1 MFHPEI
7 VYRFPVE
14 LDDRLAITTPEGVV
28 LDLVVAGIGSRF
40 LAGLLDTAI
49 QVFTLIAV
57 IQTAAATNLHSGFVT
72 AALIVIAFLVIFGY
86 PVLFELFNHG
96 RTPGKTAVG
105 LRVVRSDGNPISPSA
120 SLIRNLLRL
129 IDGWTALTVVLFPI
143 GFVAAFTTRHCQ
155 RLGDLA
161 AGTLVIRERFATTG
175 GSQLAYLTMP
185 PPPGLN
191 WDVAAITPDEVFVI
205 RRYLERRGTLPTHS
219 RMHLGATLGQRIRA
233 RIPGVDPSLFDEQ
246 LLEWALARKEG
257 RV

>member
-40 LAGLLDTAI
+40 LAGMLDAAI
-49 QVFTLIAV
+49 QVFTLFVV

-86 PVLFELFNHG
+86 PVLFELFNQG
-96 RTPGKTAVG
+96 RTPGKIAVG

-129 IDGWTALTVVLFPI
+129 IDGWTALTVVLFPV
-143 GFVAAFTTRHCQ
+143 GFIAAFTTRHCQ

-161 AGTLVIRERFATTG
+161 AGTLVIRERFAIAG
-175 GSQLAYLTMP
+175 GSHLTYLTMP

-205 RRYLERRGTLPTHS
+205 RRYLERRATLPPHS
-219 RMHLGATLGQRIRA
+219 RMHLGATLGQRIRE

>member
-40 LAGLLDTAI
+40 LAGMLDVAI
-49 QVFTLIAV
+49 QVFTLFAV
-57 IQTAAATNLHSGFVT
+57 IQTATATNLRSGFVT
-72 AALIVIAFLVIFGY
+72 AGLIVIAFLVIFGY
-86 PVLFELFNHG
+86 PVLFELFNQG
-96 RTPGKTAVG
+96 RTPGKLAVG
-105 LRVVRSDGNPISPSA
+105 LRVVRADGNPISAAA

-129 IDGWTALTVVLFPI
+129 IDGWTALTFILFPV

-161 AGTLVIRERFATTG
+161 AGTVVIRERFATTG
-175 GSQLAYLTMP
+175 TNPAAYLTLP

-205 RRYLERRGTLPTHS
+205 RRYLERRATLPPYS
-219 RMHLGATLGQRIRA
+219 RMHLSAALGQRIRA
-233 RIPGVDPSLFDEQ
+233 RIPGVDPSMFDEQ

>member
-7 VYRFPVE
+7 VYRFAVE
-14 LDDRLAITTPEGVV
+14 LDDRLKITTPEGVV

-40 LAGLLDTAI
+40 LAGMLDVVI

-57 IQTAAATNLHSGFVT
+57 SQTVAVADFGSGFVT
-72 AALIVIAFLVIFGY
+72 AGLIVVLFLVIFGY
-86 PVLFELFNHG
+86 PVLFELFNQG
-96 RTPGKTAVG
+96 RTPGKAAVG

-161 AGTLVIRERFATTG
+161 AGTVVIRERFATG
-175 GSQLAYLTMP
+175 ANPHAAYLTMP

-191 WDVAAITPDEVFVI
+191 WDVAAITPDEMFVI
-205 RRYLERRGTLPTHS
+205 RRYLERRSTLPPHS

-233 RIPGVDPSLFDEQ
+233 RIPGVDPAMFDEQ

-257 RV
+257 RT